1 LADPLADLLLDA
13 KEVDRARL
21 AQGLAGVLGID
32 KETGR
37 IVLKPVYNDF
47 DATRK
52 VVGYLLGALAA
63 FLLGKRES
71 ESVPPLEMQ
80 QQTGM
85 PKGTVNPKLSQLAQ
99 QRMVSKTTAG
109 AYYIAPHQIEEAIGV
124 VRGGN

>member
-1 LADPLADLLLDA
+1 MTDPLADLLLDA

-37 IVLKPVYNDF
+37 IVLKPAFNDF
-47 DATRK
+47 DAARK

-63 FLLGKRES
+63 FLLGKRDS
-71 ESVPPLEMQ
+71 EAVAPTEIQ

-99 QRMVSKTTAG
+99 LRVVSKTSSG
-109 AYYIAPHQIEEAIGV
+109 SYYVATHQIDHALGV
-124 VRGGN
+124 VRGSE